1 MGAVSTPHVNESQ
14 QESVPGLSAAAIDAA
29 AVRIE
34 PAVAHTPLEAAPRIS
49 RDVGAQV
56 YLKREDLQTVRSYK
70 IRGAFNVMAQ
80 LSPEERSRGVVAA
93 SAGNHAQGVAY
104 ACRTM
109 QTPGRIYVPTTT
121 PKQKRDRIRWHGG
134 DFVEL
139 LAVGDTYDAAAA
151 AAQADVLRTGAA
163 WIHAFD
169 DPRTA
174 AGQGTIAREIVDQL
188 GRAPDV
194 VVAPVGGGGC
204 LAGMATYFR
213 SVSREVVIVG
223 VEPTGAVSLAA
234 ALVAGGP
241 VTLDRIDPFVD
252 GAAVKRIGALGHRA
266 MADLDASVTAHPVLD
281 DVRAEGEAHSA
292 IRVLPDEPVS
302 LPAGSAHITH
312 VDEGAICTTMLELYQ
327 NEGIIAEPAGALAV
341 TGLSQLKLPDDA
353 VVVCLVSG
361 GNNDV
366 SRYGEIIERSLVH
379 QGLKHYF
386 LVDFPQ
392 EPGALRRFLDE
403 VLGPDDDITLFEYV
417 KRNNRETGAALV
429 GIELGDREG
438 LAGLMDRMDRSRLD
452 CERLE
457 PDSPAYQYLT

>member
-1 MGAVSTPHVNESQ
+1 MDAVSTQ
-14 QESVPGLSAAAIDAA
+14 SAMVSEPALTAEAIEAASR
-29 AVRIE
+29 RIE
-34 PAVAHTPLEAAPRIS
+34 PAIARTPLEACPRIS
-49 RDVGAQV
+49 SDVGAQV

-80 LSPEERSRGVVAA
+80 LTQTELARGVVAA
-93 SAGNHAQGVAY
+93 SAGNHAQGVAF

-109 QTPGRIYVPTTT
+109 AVHGRIYVPTTT
-121 PKQKRDRIRWHGG
+121 PKQKCDRIRWHGG
-134 DFVEL
+134 EFVEL

-151 AAQADVLRTGAA
+151 AAQADVLRTGAT

-174 AGQGTIAREIVDQL
+174 AGQGTIAHEIVDQL
-188 GRAPDV
+188 GEVPDV

-204 LAGMATYFR
+204 LAGIATYLR
-213 SVSREVVIVG
+213 ARRPDVAIIG
-223 VEPTGAVSLAA
+223 VEPTGAVSLTA
-234 ALVAGGP
+234 ALVYGGP
-241 VTLDRIDPFVD
+241 YTLPTIDPFVD
-252 GAAVKRIGALGHRA
+252 GAAVKRIGSIGHGVLSAMGSSVSDHPALA
-266 MADLDASVTAHPVLD
+266 EVPVNASTQ
-281 DVRAEGEAHSA
+281 
-292 IRVLPDEPVS
+292 VLPDGPIEVGP
-302 LPAGSAHITH
+302 GTTHITH
-312 VDEGAICTTMLELYQ
+312 VDEGAICSAMLELYQ
-327 NEGIIAEPAGALAV
+327 NEGIIAEPAGALA
-341 TGLSQLKLPDDA
+341 TAALSRLRLPA
-353 VVVCLVSG
+353 GASVVSLVSG

-379 QGLKHYF
+379 RGLKHYF

-429 GIELGDREG
+429 GVELGSPDG
-438 LAGLMDRMDRSRLD
+438 LPELMDRMSHSRLS

-457 PDSPAYQYLT
+457 PGTPAYDYLT

>member
-1 MGAVSTPHVNESQ
+1 MNSRPET
-14 QESVPGLSAAAIDAA
+14 VPEHPSELTADAIEAASL
-29 AVRIE
+29 RIA
-34 PAVAHTPLEAAPRIS
+34 PAVIRTPLEACPRIS
-49 RDVGAQV
+49 ASTGAQIH
-56 YLKREDLQTVRSYK
+56 LKREDLQSVRSYK
-70 IRGAFNVMAQ
+70 IRGAYNVTAQ
-80 LSPEERSRGVVAA
+80 LSRSELDRGVVAA

-109 QTPGRIYVPTTT
+109 GVHGRIYVPTTT
-121 PKQKRDRIRWHGG
+121 PKQKRDRISWHGG
-134 DFVEL
+134 EFVEL

-151 AAQADVLRTGAA
+151 AAQADVLRTGAT

-174 AGQGTIAREIVDQL
+174 AGQGTIAFEIVDQL
-188 GRAPDV
+188 GRVPDV

-204 LAGMATYFR
+204 LAGMVTYFR
-213 SVSREVVIVG
+213 ARRPDVAIVG
-223 VEPTGAVSLAA
+223 VEPTGAISLTA
-234 ALVAGGP
+234 ALVHGGP
-241 VTLDRIDPFVD
+241 YTLPTIDPFVD
-252 GAAVKRIGALGHRA
+252 GAAVKRIGSIGHGVLAGMGAAVSDHPALA
-266 MADLDASVTAHPVLD
+266 EVPV
-281 DVRAEGEAHSA
+281 HSTT
-292 IRVLPDEPVS
+292 RVLTDDPIEVH
-302 LPAGSAHITH
+302 AGTTHITH
-312 VDEGAICTTMLELYQ
+312 VDEGAICSAMLELYQ

-341 TGLSQLKLPDDA
+341 AALDRLRLPADA
-353 VVVCLVSG
+353 TVACLVSG

-379 QGLKHYF
+379 RGLKHYF

-429 GIELGDREG
+429 GVELGSPDG
-438 LAGLMDRMDRSRLD
+438 LSDLMDRMAHSRLN

-457 PDSPAYQYLT
+457 PGTPAYDYLT